1 MSIELSL
8 LFWSLVVYG
17 LYLGAQSTIYRLE
30 YGVIFAATARDEAP
44 PKSVALGR
52 AERALGNFMETWSAF
67 IILCVVAHLAD
78 PGDPVVFWGAV
89 VWFVGRI
96 VYLPLYLFG
105 VPYVRSLVWCVATA
119 GLGMMFFGVLFWSGQ
134 AAAAT

>member
-52 AERALGNFMETWSAF
+52 AERALGNFMETWPAF

-78 PGDPVVFWGAV
+78 PGDPVVGTV
-89 VWFVGRI
+89 EDV
-96 VYLPLYLFG
+96 
-105 VPYVRSLVWCVATA
+105 VRSGRRCSRRPLAHRP
-119 GLGMMFFGVLFWSGQ
+119 G
-134 AAAAT
+134 

>member
-8 LFWSLVVYG
+8 LFWSLVVYA

-30 YGVIFAATARDEAP
+30 YGVVFAATARDEAQ

-52 AERALGNFMETWSAF
+52 AERALGNFMETWPAF
-67 IILCVVAHLAD
+67 IILALVAHLAD
-78 PGDPVVFWGAV
+78 PGDAVVFWGAV
-89 VWFVGRI
+89 VWYVGRI

-105 VPYVRSLVWCVATA
+105 VPMIRSLVWCVATA
-119 GLGMMFFGVLFWSGQ
+119 GLGMMFFGVLF
-134 AAAAT
+134 